1 MSVNR
6 RIVVGLVG
14 MGLMIGSGITVAE
27 QGPAGSA
34 ASDKEKV
41 SSEAGPKLWGVWAKL
56 TSLTPEQKVKMRQIH
71 DNALAE
77 KRKIEQQEEID
88 LLAVLSDEQKQ
99 ELQQIKESISA
110 AKKAKEAD
118 KAKKSDAPDTK
129 SGE

>member
-6 RIVVGLVG
+6 WIVVGLVG
-14 MGLMIGSGITVAE
+14 LGLMIGSGMTAAE
-27 QGPAGSA
+27 QNA
-34 ASDKEKV
+34 AEGVASGKQKV
-41 SSEAGPKLWGVWAKL
+41 SSETGPKLWGVWAKL

-110 AKKAKEAD
+110 AKKAKEAE

-129 SGE
+129 SVE